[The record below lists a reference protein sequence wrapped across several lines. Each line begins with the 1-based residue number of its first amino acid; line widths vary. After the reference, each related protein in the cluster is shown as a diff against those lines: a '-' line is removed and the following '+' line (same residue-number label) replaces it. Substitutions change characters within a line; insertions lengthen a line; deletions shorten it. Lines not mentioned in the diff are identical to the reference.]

1 MICSECK
8 KKISTNR
15 YKIGSNVYCKEC
27 FDKHMAELKD
37 IEEKKKELYNYIKKL
52 FVVSDIPES
61 VLNSI
66 DRHIAGGKKVVGIQK
81 TLHYYYEIEEHTA
94 TRIEQ
99 VPFIINDCYE
109 TARKYEK
116 SIMELAE
123 HNSKVDLTPECVRVR
138 MKQSDLEKRKPSF
151 KKPDYDISNL

>member
-27 FDKHMAELKD
+27 FDKHMAELED
-37 IEEKKKELYNYIKKL
+37 MEGKKRELYDYIKKL

-99 VPFIINDCYE
+99 VPFIINDYYE

-116 SIMELAE
+116 SIRELAE
-123 HNSKVDLTPECVRVR
+123 RNNKVDLTPNYVTVRVR
-138 MKQSDLEKRKPSF
+138 QSDLEKRKPSF
-151 KKPDYDISNL
+151 KKPDYDISSL